1 MKAARVD
8 LTSATLAGQMAPG
21 LLRGGRI
28 AEDGMQRV
36 RMLGYA
42 AVALALAGCQS
53 TGTGS
58 VGDAVSAYAA
68 PTALTA
74 LAGGLVGNQIGR
86 DLNAKDR
93 RAALEAEYR
102 ALEYGRTGQP
112 VVWRGRS
119 GRGEVVAGPPYQVN
133 DYDCRDYT
141 HTITTKGQSETARG
155 TACRRPNGTWKP
167 VA

>member
-1 MKAARVD
+1 
-8 LTSATLAGQMAPG
+8 
-21 LLRGGRI
+21 
-28 AEDGMQRV
+28 
-36 RMLGYA
+36 MLGYA

-68 PTALTA
+68 PTALT
-74 LAGGLVGNQIGR
+74 GR

-141 HTITTKGQSETARG
+141 HTITTKGQSETALPPCQSWWR
-155 TACRRPNGTWKP
+155 
-167 VA
+167 